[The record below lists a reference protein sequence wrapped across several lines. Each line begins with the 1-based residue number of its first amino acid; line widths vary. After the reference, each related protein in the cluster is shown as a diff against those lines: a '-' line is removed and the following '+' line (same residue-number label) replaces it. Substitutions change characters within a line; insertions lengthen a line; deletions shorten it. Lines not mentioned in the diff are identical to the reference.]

1 MPILTREFDF
11 VEDNFNRFIGTAT
24 GLIKS
29 GVQAVDDVIDENIPG
44 GERYTSNARNL
55 AQGAVNFVQG
65 EVKAADQMVD
75 DGMDHVGDIPY
86 WLFGHFRRGA
96 EDFTQRSRRGWARM
110 GVDPRAGNVT
120 GAIAE
125 AVAEFG
131 AGKLLGAASKI
142 TPPGP
147 GLKPAMAGAV
157 PGSAVPTPGVTPK
170 GGPVMEAVTVNN
182 PKVFD
187 TTGRKLGE
195 EIIDNDPEL
204 AKHLVKRNSEIL
216 KLENEITQLQQ
227 LIEIFPNSHPK
238 GKAARKRLKKV
249 RPKLYSEESNV
260 LPFTKDDPR
269 QYGSKGKDA
278 VTQKNRFIAQRKA
291 KGLKINEHIEEH
303 HLVLKGAS
311 GAAMRKMQQF
321 VAKGKAELDDL
332 VLMAEYAERKGTAI
346 GDRLSNNAFQMKTPH
361 NELHQKVLKQE
372 SGSYTG
378 IRSEF
383 DQTKWEEILNEI
395 ETPEQLMEF
404 WVDQVDNNYVPN
416 KKLGMIWQDLDDL
429 LTLIRSE

>member
-1 MPILTREFDF
+1 MPLLKEQFDW
-11 VEDNFNRFIGTAT
+11 VENRYKEVL
-24 GLIKS
+24 GLAQR
-29 GVQAVDDVIDENIPG
+29 GVQAVDKAIDENIPG
-44 GERYTSNARNL
+44 GEQFTERWATG
-55 AQGAVNFVQG
+55 AQRIGSFVQG
-65 EVKAADQMVD
+65 EMDAADRQVD
-75 DGMDHVGDIPY
+75 EPIDHVGDIPY
-86 WLFGHFRRGA
+86 FLVGAYRRGA
-96 EDFTQRSRRGWARM
+96 QQYTNNARNLATQM
-110 GVDPRAGNVT
+110 GVDPRAGNVL
-120 GAIAE
+120 GM
-125 AVAEFG
+125 VAEG
-131 AGKLLGAASKI
+131 VAEIGLGGLGKAASKI

-147 GLKPAMAGAV
+147 GLKPAVAGAV

-182 PKVFD
+182 PKVLD

-204 AKHLVKRNSEIL
+204 AKHLVKRNSEIIRL
-216 KLENEITQLQQ
+216 QNEITQLEQ
-227 LIEIFPNSHPK
+227 LKEIFPNSHPK

-321 VAKGKAELDDL
+321 VAKGEADLDDL
-332 VLMAEYAERKGTAI
+332 VLMAEYAERKGAAI

-383 DQTKWEEILNEI
+383 DQAKWEEILNEI
-395 ETPEQLMEF
+395 KTPEELMEF
-404 WVDQVDNNYVPN
+404 WVDKVDNDYIPN